1 MIFLARTHPR
11 LSAAILLG
19 IAVGILAPAD
29 SPISKILIGWNAG
42 VWIYLLLMF
51 WLTVRSKATD
61 VKRIAEI
68 EDENAG
74 LVLALVCIAALASL
88 ATITF
93 ELAGSKD
100 LETTRKLMRYGFT
113 ALTVIGSWLLIGV
126 IFSLHYA
133 RLYYIWNGKEPALR
147 FAEGLTTPDY
157 WDFLYFSFTIGVAV
171 QTSDVGVATPDMRKI
186 VLAQSLIG
194 FLFNTAILG
203 FSINIAAGLFG

>member
-1 MIFLARTHPR
+1 MPFLARTHPR
-11 LSAAILLG
+11 LSAAATLG
-19 IAVGILAPAD
+19 VAVGILAPTD
-29 SPISKILIGWNAG
+29 SIISKILFGWNAG
-42 VWIYLLLMF
+42 VWSYLVLML
-51 WLTVRSKATD
+51 WLAARAKAPD
-61 VKRIAEI
+61 VKRIAEV

-74 LVLALVCIAALASL
+74 LVLLVVCIAAIASL

-100 LETTRKLMRYGFT
+100 LETTPKLLHYGFT

-126 IFSLHYA
+126 IFSVHYA
-133 RLYYIWNGKEPALR
+133 RLFYTWEGKDPALR
-147 FAEGLTTPDY
+147 FAEGLTTPNY
-157 WDFLYFSFTIGVAV
+157 WDFLYFSFTISAAV
-171 QTSDVGVATPDMRKI
+171 QTSDVGVATRDLRKV